1 MNQKEFA
8 RLGGNAVLKKYG
20 RGYFKK
26 LRARRNKKG
35 RKPKS
40 TT

>member
-1 MNQKEFA
+1 MDQKEFA
-8 RLGGNAVLKKYG
+8 SLGGKAVLKKYG

-26 LRARRNKKG
+26 LRAKRNKKG

-40 TT
+40 K